1 MEKLSEKQR
10 INFQNQINV
19 EILRRKD
26 EILKLAQNPNHDPI
40 ELDKL
45 RDTNSKIM
53 NALPNAI
60 FMKLDQENVDK
71 DVLDFVNKA
80 FKIAEAVKDADSVAF
95 TDGSSSPNVNPSA
108 SSLSSNKQKTYGENN
123 LATQI
128 LDSFQHSKNLNDA
141 IEAEIEKHK
150 KVTI

>member
-1 MEKLSEKQR
+1 
-10 INFQNQINV
+10 
-19 EILRRKD
+19 
-26 EILKLAQNPNHDPI
+26 
-40 ELDKL
+40 
-45 RDTNSKIM
+45 M

-71 DVLDFVNKA
+71 DVLDFVNKV

-95 TDGSSSPNVNPSA
+95 TDGSSSPNVDPSASSPNVDPSA